1 MIDFRFTSII
11 YIKCI
16 LIAIDTATIYSK
28 STLIIYRNFTKSIA
42 AINEIDISSDQLG
55 AVL

>member
-28 STLIIYRNFTKSIA
+28 STPIIYRNISKFFA
-42 AINEIDISSDQLG
+42 AINEIDMISGQLG